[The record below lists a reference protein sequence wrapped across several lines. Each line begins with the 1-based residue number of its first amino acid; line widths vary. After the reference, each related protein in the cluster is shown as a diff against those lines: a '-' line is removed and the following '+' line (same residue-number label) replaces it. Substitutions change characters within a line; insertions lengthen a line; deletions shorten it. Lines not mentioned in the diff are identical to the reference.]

1 MASATLAI
9 AALLVA
15 FVVPVFA
22 ADVGPRARIG
32 EWEGQWMTKAV
43 FTIDGARMQGIAES
57 KSSNYA
63 QEIPLGRK
71 K

>member
-1 MASATLAI
+1 MASATLA
-9 AALLVA
+9 
-15 FVVPVFA
+15 
-22 ADVGPRARIG
+22 
-32 EWEGQWMTKAV
+32 
-43 FTIDGARMQGIAES
+43 IDGARMQGIAES